1 VTSAARAGLLGIL
14 PALLL
19 IAALIAYPVGYAVWL
34 SFFEKHSFF
43 PEQRWL
49 GLGNYAYLLG
59 DPEFWESLQ
68 KGLVYAAGTTA
79 LQLVLGLAMALI
91 LHQAFRGRTLVRAL
105 VLFPYMIPTIV
116 AVIVWRWLLN
126 ETFGL
131 VDHLLVAWRLVA
143 QPIAFLSAE
152 WAMTTLIAVSVWQ
165 FTPFVVLSVL
175 ARLQTIP
182 LELYEAARVDGASAW
197 SRFWH
202 VTLPQ
207 LRAILFVVVLL
218 RGIWMFTKFDTVWLW
233 GEGAGAGREIRT
245 LPIYTYMRTFTYYQ
259 AGYGAALSVVMFL
272 MLMAATAVYFRLFW
286 REEEMA

>member
-19 IAALIAYPVGYAVWL
+19 IAALIAYPVGYAIWL

-43 PEQRWL
+43 PEQRWI

-59 DPEFWESLQ
+59 DPEFWESLR

-79 LQLVLGLAMALI
+79 LQLVLGVTMALV

-116 AVIVWRWLLN
+116 AIIVWRWLLN

-131 VDHLLVAWRLVA
+131 VDHLLVAWRLVR
-143 QPIAFLSAE
+143 QPIAFLSAD

-197 SRFWH
+197 ARFWH

-218 RGIWMFTKFDTVWLW
+218 RGIWMFTKFDTVWLITQ
-233 GEGAGAGREIRT
+233 GGGAEKYIRT
-245 LPIYTYMRTFTYYQ
+245 LPVYAYLRTFNYYQ
-259 AGYGAALSVVMFL
+259 AGMGAAIATVMFL
-272 MLMAATAVYFRLFW
+272 ILVVATVVYFRTL
-286 REEEMA
+286 RQEEIQ